1 MKMYIPWSEGTDDDI
16 SQNRKYFKRKSKL
29 YLNKY
34 FFMKDYK
41 DKDFLQ
47 HNRPQQNQD
56 MKMIFRLKCKDDGYK
71 G

>member
-1 MKMYIPWSEGTDDDI
+1 MWSEGTDDI
-16 SQNRKYFKRKSKL
+16 SQNRTYFKRKSKL
-29 YLNKY
+29 YLNNH

-41 DKDFLQ
+41 DKDFFFLQHNMQ